1 MQVNCQLAN
10 YPHYT
15 HYTHPGPGVSGEAV
29 GPLGWHVGR
38 IAPLSVPRGIS
49 YVCASVEL
57 KYTTQQT
64 VPRKRGS
71 QFWDQDMQELDW
83 SNCMTRKITNLWRD
97 AQSIGR
103 RIPWAHDIRREPCG
117 ERSSHG
123 RARSPA
129 RNLNIWKDGGSISSE
144 TFVPLVFMNIL

>member
-1 MQVNCQLAN
+1 MSTKASNQSDGSEILVTTMFM
-10 YPHYT
+10 PHLSSDRKKRGELSEC
-15 HYTHPGPGVSGEAV
+15 THPGPGVGGEAV

-71 QFWDQDMQELDW
+71 QFWDQDMQELD
-83 SNCMTRKITNLWRD
+83 
-97 AQSIGR
+97 
-103 RIPWAHDIRREPCG
+103 
-117 ERSSHG
+117 
-123 RARSPA
+123 
-129 RNLNIWKDGGSISSE
+129 
-144 TFVPLVFMNIL
+144 